1 MGALPM
7 RRRAAAGHSPGT
19 PRQTVRVT
27 TLDELRA
34 EIAAHESNAWATAR
48 GWEPLVIGESTA
60 RILILSQ
67 APGRLAQES
76 GIAFDD
82 PSGRLLRSWMGV
94 TDAEFWDPAKVAIL
108 PMDAYFPGSRG
119 APAVTGSDEE
129 AVASERTAA
138 ALEDA
143 AVERAG
149 AALPGEPRPA
159 AERRAAAMDSE
170 PARPPRGGG
179 DLPPRRD
186 FADRWHPRVLEL
198 LPEVRLRLVIG
209 GYAQRR
215 YLGPGNVT
223 EHVRDAAS
231 HLPFFPLVHP
241 SPLARGWR
249 SANPWFAEST
259 VPMLQRLV
267 REALEGE

>member
-1 MGALPM
+1 M
-7 RRRAAAGHSPGT
+7 
-19 PRQTVRVT
+19 T

-48 GWEPLVIGESTA
+48 GWKPLVIGESTA

-82 PSGRLLRSWMGV
+82 PSGRLLRSWMDV

-119 APAVTGSDEE
+119 APSGPGARARPDVVTG
-129 AVASERTAA
+129 T
-138 ALEDA
+138 
-143 AVERAG
+143 G
-149 AALPGEPRPA
+149 AESGTPA
-159 AERRAAAMDSE
+159 
-170 PARPPRGGG
+170 PARGGG
-179 DLPPRRD
+179 DLPPRPD
-186 FADRWHPRVLEL
+186 FADRWHPRVLQQ

-209 GYAQRR
+209 AHAQRR
-215 YLGPGNVT
+215 YLGPGSVT
-223 EHVRDAAS
+223 EHVRDAEAF
-231 HLPFFPLVHP
+231 LPFFPLVHP

-249 SANPWFAEST
+249 TANPWFAHST
-259 VPMLQRLV
+259 VPLLRRLV
-267 REALEGE
+267 RRALD

>member
-1 MGALPM
+1 M
-7 RRRAAAGHSPGT
+7 
-19 PRQTVRVT
+19 T
-27 TLDELRA
+27 TLDELRD
-34 EIAAHESNAWATAR
+34 EIAAHESNAWAVAR
-48 GWEPLVIGESTA
+48 GWKPLVIGESTA

-76 GIAFDD
+76 GVAFDD

-119 APAVTGSDEE
+119 APAAPRADAGLGADAAAPTMT
-129 AVASERTAA
+129 TAA
-138 ALEDA
+138 
-143 AVERAG
+143 
-149 AALPGEPRPA
+149 
-159 AERRAAAMDSE
+159 
-170 PARPPRGGG
+170 ARPPRGGG

-186 FADRWHPRVLEL
+186 FADRWHARVLEL
-198 LPEVRLRLVIG
+198 LPDVRLRLVIG

-215 YLGPGNVT
+215 YLGPASVT
-223 EHVRDAAS
+223 EYVRDAAS

-259 VPMLQRLV
+259 VPLLQRLV

>member
-1 MGALPM
+1 M
-7 RRRAAAGHSPGT
+7 RAAARSRT
-19 PRQTVRVT
+19 PRARGGALMRPPGRLDPVS

-34 EIAAHESNAWATAR
+34 EIAAHESNAWATAQ
-48 GWEPLVIGESTA
+48 GWKPLVIGEPSA

-82 PSGRLLRSWMGV
+82 PSGRLLRAWMGV
-94 TDAEFWDPAKVAIL
+94 TDAEFWDPAQVAIL
-108 PMDAYFPGSRG
+108 PMDAYFPGSR
-119 APAVTGSDEE
+119 AATGPTG
-129 AVASERTAA
+129 R
-138 ALEDA
+138 
-143 AVERAG
+143 
-149 AALPGEPRPA
+149 RP
-159 AERRAAAMDSE
+159 S
-170 PARPPRGGG
+170 G

-186 FADRWHPRVLEL
+186 FAERWHPRVLEQ

-215 YLGPGNVT
+215 YLGAGSVTDNV
-223 EHVRDAAS
+223 RAAES
-231 HLPFFPLVHP
+231 FLPFFPLVHP

-259 VPMLQRLV
+259 VPRLQREV
-267 REALEGE
+267 RAALEP

>member
-1 MGALPM
+1 M
-7 RRRAAAGHSPGT
+7 
-19 PRQTVRVT
+19 T

-48 GWEPLVIGESTA
+48 GWKPLVIGESTA

-119 APAVTGSDEE
+119 APAP
-129 AVASERTAA
+129 AA
-138 ALEDA
+138 A
-143 AVERAG
+143 G
-149 AALPGEPRPA
+149 
-159 AERRAAAMDSE
+159 
-170 PARPPRGGG
+170 RPPRGGG

-215 YLGPGNVT
+215 YLGPGSVT

-249 SANPWFAEST
+249 SANPWFAETT
-259 VPMLQRLV
+259 VPLLQRLV